1 MQFNICVGIAR
12 GFIYLH
18 EYLQPCIIHR
28 DIKTSNILLDKD
40 LNPKIANFGSTQL
53 FPKDINHLS
62 TTHIA
67 RKCTFFHSS
76 KPTYDVA
83 MIL

>member
-1 MQFNICVGIAR
+1 VGIAR

-18 EYLQPCIIHR
+18 EYLQPRIIHR
-28 DIKTSNILLDKD
+28 DIKASNILLDKD
-40 LNPKIANFGSTQL
+40 LNRKITNFGLAQL
-53 FPKDINHLS
+53 FPKDISHLS

-67 RKCTFFHSS
+67 RRCTFFHSS